1 MNIKICPNCGYK
13 TAKEITVCPE
23 CSTTLVLS
31 TKSIINT
38 HATPAK
44 PANKEQATNTHTTP
58 NNPPQQAAV
67 SVPQPQVQMPKM
79 PQPPFSVY
87 RSYNFGFISLIVAAI
102 FLLCACFQEG
112 YLNGIAAC
120 AFGILGVGL
129 CCFSAIHQMREQNN
143 FYQQEILKAILYAD
157 DFRKQ
162 MAPKNEL
169 NKNISQNVA
178 QNTPQPQVPV
188 VKKSDIQKNKEL
200 EVKDTT
206 DTEDEKCAIL
216 IALVLVA
223 AIIILIAFLIAIN
236 VDPRGFF

>member
-13 TAKEITVCPE
+13 TAKELTACPE
-23 CSTTLVLS
+23 CSTILVLS
-31 TKSIINT
+31 TKPIINT
-38 HATPAK
+38 HTTPAD

-79 PQPPFSVY
+79 PQPPFAVY
-87 RSYNFGFISLIVAAI
+87 RSYNFGFISLIIAAI

-112 YLNGIAAC
+112 YLNAIASC
-120 AFGILGVGL
+120 AFGILGAGL

-162 MAPKNEL
+162 MAQKNEL

-178 QNTPQPQVPV
+178 QNSPQPQAPV
-188 VKKSDIQKNKEL
+188 VKKLSPQELAEKKKKEIEEKNNR
-200 EVKDTT
+200 
-206 DTEDEKCAIL
+206 EDLLIVISILTGLALMMIL
-216 IALVLVA
+216 IH
-223 AIIILIAFLIAIN
+223 
-236 VDPRGFF
+236 

>member
-13 TAKEITVCPE
+13 TAKELTACPE

-38 HATPAK
+38 HATPAE

-58 NNPPQQAAV
+58 NNQPQQAAV

-79 PQPPFSVY
+79 PQPPFAVY
-87 RSYNFGFISLIVAAI
+87 LSYNFGFISLIVAAI
-102 FLLCACFQEG
+102 FLLFACFQDG
-112 YLNGIAAC
+112 YLNAIATC
-120 AFGILGVGL
+120 AFGILGAGL

-162 MAPKNEL
+162 MA
-169 NKNISQNVA
+169 
-178 QNTPQPQVPV
+178 
-188 VKKSDIQKNKEL
+188 QKTN
-200 EVKDTT
+200 
-206 DTEDEKCAIL
+206 
-216 IALVLVA
+216 
-223 AIIILIAFLIAIN
+223 
-236 VDPRGFF
+236 

>member
-13 TAKEITVCPE
+13 TAKGLTVCPE

-31 TKSIINT
+31 TKLIINS
-38 HATPAK
+38 HATPAE
-44 PANKEQATNTHTTP
+44 PTNKEQDTNTQATP

-79 PQPPFSVY
+79 PQPPSSVY
-87 RSYNFGFISLIVAAI
+87 CSYNFGFISLIVAAI
-102 FLLCACFQEG
+102 FLLCACFTEG

-120 AFGILGVGL
+120 AFGILGAGL

-162 MAPKNEL
+162 IAPKNEL

-178 QNTPQPQVPV
+178 RNFPQPQVPV
-188 VKKSDIQKNKEL
+188 VKKVTPQVPVVKKLSPQELAKRKKEIEEERKKEGL
-200 EVKDTT
+200 
-206 DTEDEKCAIL
+206 L
-216 IALVLVA
+216 IVIVLLTWFALMM
-223 AIIILIAFLIAIN
+223 IAYWLK
-236 VDPRGFF
+236 